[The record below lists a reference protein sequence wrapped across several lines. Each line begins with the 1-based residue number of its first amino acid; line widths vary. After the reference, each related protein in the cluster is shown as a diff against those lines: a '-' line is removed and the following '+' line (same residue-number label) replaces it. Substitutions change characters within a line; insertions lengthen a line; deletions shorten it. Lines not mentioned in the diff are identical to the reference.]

1 MVLFSSDILLASV
14 FSDFTLHYRSVVLKL
29 DRVAEHL
36 EVMGLFAEHHEILIN
51 LIPLYKP
58 GAILLAKN
66 YDYIKVSNTI
76 PQPQTH
82 MLQEKR
88 ERKDAG
94 VAGLLV
100 DTAVF
105 PSILVCAY
113 SRRLPGARWCL
124 GEGMGQK

>member
-1 MVLFSSDILLASV
+1 M
-14 FSDFTLHYRSVVLKL
+14 FSDFALYYRSVVLKL
-29 DRVAEHL
+29 VHVAEHL

-58 GAILLAKN
+58 GSILLAKN
-66 YDYIKVSNTI
+66 YDYINVSNTI

-82 MLQEKR
+82 MLQERR

-94 VAGLLV
+94 AAGLLV

-105 PSILVCAY
+105 PSVLVCAY
-113 SRRLPGARWCL
+113 SA
-124 GEGMGQK
+124 